1 MESYA
6 PQKSLSEQSEGDF
19 SYFISQIIT
28 ICLWGLFCF
37 RNVFEKLK
45 P

>member
-28 ICLWGLFCF
+28 ICLWGF
-37 RNVFEKLK
+37 VFEMFSKN
-45 P
+45 